1 MRRFPL
7 YDPPEYVNWKPVP
20 EVMEEFRGQLKADD
34 ERRKI
39 IGELDRERLL
49 AMYRG
54 LLRNRLHDIQLKRWV
69 MQGIISKAWLG
80 TGEEA
85 VTVGCVHALR
95 SGDVVG
101 PMIRNAG
108 ACHEMGIPMA
118 DLLRA
123 YLGTGDTLLQGR
135 DLHLGDLRHGV
146 VTPISMVGS
155 LVPVCAGIALAMKQR
170 GEERVALTWVGD
182 GAARTGEFH
191 EGASFAAARG
201 LPLILVLQNNQVALG
216 TPFAVHSR
224 VPLTELARAYGGEC
238 LIAAGNNVL
247 DVYAATT
254 LLVRTCRQ
262 GGGPAFLVTETGRM
276 GGHATHDE
284 AEGRRILP
292 SEHFATWGRRDPIG
306 MYESYLEE
314 ALAGNGGAKKV
325 RAELEAIEAEVTAEV
340 DSAAALAVKSRD
352 AAPPDI
358 DRVSDGV
365 IALDSTSASALSAST
380 PPARIG
386 KEGKREASR
395 ERRASKTP
403 GVHS

>member
-20 EVMEEFRGQLKADD
+20 EVMEEFRQQIEADT

-39 IGELDRERLL
+39 IAELDRKRLL

-54 LLRNRLHDIQLKRWV
+54 LVRNRLHDIQLKRWV

-85 VTVGCVHALR
+85 STVGCVHALGA
-95 SGDVVG
+95 GDVVG

-108 ACHEMGIPMA
+108 AYHEMGIPMA

-123 YLGTGDTLLQGR
+123 YLGTGDTLLKGR

-155 LVPVCAGIALAMKQR
+155 LVPVCAGIALAMQQR

-191 EGASFAAARG
+191 EGASFAAARR
-201 LPLILVLQNNQVALG
+201 LPLVLVLQNNQVALG
-216 TPFAVHSR
+216 TPFPVHSR
-224 VPLTELARAYGGEC
+224 VPLTELARAYGGDC
-238 LIAAGNNVL
+238 LVAAGNNVL

-254 LLVRTCRQ
+254 LLRRTCLK

-284 AEGRRILP
+284 AEGRRVLP
-292 SEHFATWGRRDPIG
+292 PEHFAAWGCRDPIG

-314 ALAGNGGAKKV
+314 KLAGKGGRKEV
-325 RAELEAIEAEVTAEV
+325 LAELEAIEAEVTAEV
-340 DSAAALAVKSRD
+340 DSAADLAIQSRNT
-352 AAPPDI
+352 APPDPGQ
-358 DRVSDGV
+358 VSAGV
-365 IALDSTSASALSAST
+365 VAEAMPAASALSA
-380 PPARIG
+380 IL
-386 KEGKREASR
+386 E
-395 ERRASKTP
+395 
-403 GVHS
+403 